1 MHLLHSEVVAPL
13 PQEQCLVL
21 QALATAVAEHYPIG
35 ATLQVILTD
44 DKQMRELNR
53 TYRDKD
59 YATDV
64 LSFDLGQDMD
74 PEVAV
79 DAAIGEIYISLERA
93 QDQAAAQGAALLTE
107 IARLLVHGQLHLA
120 GYEHDTDAELHF
132 MESETDKYLE
142 RFELLENR
150 TN

>member
-1 MHLLHSEVVAPL
+1 MLL
-13 PQEQCLVL
+13 
-21 QALATAVAEHYPIG
+21 ALATAVAEHYPIG

-44 DKQMRELNR
+44 DAHMRELNR
-53 TYRDKD
+53 IYRDKD

-74 PEVAV
+74 PTAAV

-93 QDQAAAQGAALLTE
+93 QDQAAAQGATLLTE

-132 MESETDKYLE
+132 MENETDKYLE
-142 RFELLENR
+142 RFDLLENC